1 MRESGVVFLP
11 VKRYCGEA
19 GLRALFFFRNS
30 PLCGAPEQGKAASY
44 ASAQLGELTR
54 DCVGLGDLA
63 DDARESGDFSV
74 CSGSIVSPYAPR
86 GKRIFYKK
94 AAVPSRDETAD

>member
-1 MRESGVVFLP
+1 
-11 VKRYCGEA
+11 
-19 GLRALFFFRNS
+19 
-30 PLCGAPEQGKAASY
+30 Y
-44 ASAQLGELTR
+44 ASAQLGELAGNR
-54 DCVGLGDLA
+54 VGLGDLA